1 MEPFRFHL
9 FVCTQQKPEGV
20 PSCPASGSFAVLGA
34 LDREIQ
40 ARGLNS
46 PGPNNRGL
54 NNDVQLTTCGC
65 MGLCDEGPVMV
76 VYPAGVWYR
85 RVQSSDVSEIVDA
98 HLRDGKPLDRLI
110 WNDAAAMKA
119 MAVEHGE
126 KFREAMA
133 AREKAGVLPDRL
145 DQMIRG
151 YMPSRC
157 LLTALELDIFTAVGD
172 GANAE
177 QIGEKIHAN
186 ARAAGMLLNA
196 LVALGLLSKSGD
208 DYKNTPES
216 ARFFVQSS
224 KDNHRNG
231 LLHTANIWHRWS
243 TLTDAVRSGTRV
255 PTSRDDNS
263 EWTHNFIAGM
273 QRHAKD
279 RAPLVVKALGA
290 ATTTATS
297 TSNSNSHCNVRR
309 ILDLGGGSGAY
320 SIAFAQAYSDVQCE
334 ILDIPEVVPLTTEYV
349 RQAGVSAQVTLRAGD
364 MLQDDFGSGYDI
376 IMLNAICHMFSEEQN
391 RAIIHRAH
399 QALAPNG
406 RLVVQDFILNPE
418 KTGPQ
423 HAALFSLNMLVSTE
437 AGASYSEP
445 EYTHWMKAAGFTEV
459 CRINLPG
466 PSSLIVGLS

>member
-9 FVCTQQKPEGV
+9 FVCTQQKPEGI
-20 PSCPASGSFAVLGA
+20 PSCPASGSFAVLDA

-40 ARGLNS
+40 ARGLD
-46 PGPNNRGL
+46 
-54 NNDVQLTTCGC
+54 NDMQLTTCGC

-85 RVQSSDVSEIVDA
+85 RVQPSDVPEIVGT
-98 HLRDGKPLDRLI
+98 HVGDGKPVDRLV
-110 WNDAAAMKA
+110 WNDAPAMKA
-119 MAVEHGE
+119 MSVEHRE
-126 KFREAMA
+126 KFRAAMA

-157 LLTALELDIFTAVGD
+157 ILTALELDIFTAVGD

-177 QIGEKIHAN
+177 QIGTKIHAN

-216 ARFFVQSS
+216 ARFFVQGS

-255 PTSRDDNS
+255 PIDRDPDHKDDRDDNPA
-263 EWTHNFIAGM
+263 WTRNFITAM

-279 RAPLVVKALGA
+279 RAPLVVKALG
-290 ATTTATS
+290 TAGI
-297 TSNSNSHCNVRR
+297 RR

-320 SIAFAQAYSDVQCE
+320 SIAFAKAGPDVQCE
-334 ILDIPEVVPLTTEYV
+334 ILDIPEVVPLTAGYV
-349 RQAGVSAQVTLRAGD
+349 RQAGVLAQVSLRAGD

-391 RAIIHRAH
+391 RGIFRRAH

-406 RLVVQDFILNPE
+406 RLVVQDFILNPD
-418 KTGPQ
+418 KTGPL
-423 HAALFSLNMLVSTE
+423 HAALFSLNMLVGTD
-437 AGASYSEP
+437 AGASYSEV

-466 PSSLIVGLS
+466 PSGLIVGLA

>member
-40 ARGLNS
+40 ARGLNH
-46 PGPNNRGL
+46 
-54 NNDVQLTTCGC
+54 DVQLTTCGC

-85 RVQSSDVSEIVDA
+85 RVQPSDVSEIVDT
-98 HLRDGKPLDRLI
+98 HLRDGKPVDRLI
-110 WNDAAAMKA
+110 WNDAPAMKA

-126 KFREAMA
+126 KFRAAMA
-133 AREKAGVLPDRL
+133 AREKAGTLPDRL

-151 YMPSRC
+151 FMPSRC
-157 LLTALELDIFTAVGD
+157 ILTALELDIFTAVGEA
-172 GANAE
+172 ANAE
-177 QIGEKIHAN
+177 QIGTKIHAN

-216 ARFFVQSS
+216 ARFFVQGS
-224 KDNHRNG
+224 KDNHRHG

-243 TLTDAVRSGTRV
+243 TLTEVVRSGTRV
-255 PTSRDDNS
+255 PTSRDDNP
-263 EWTHNFIAGM
+263 EWTRNFIAGM

-279 RAPLVVKALGA
+279 RAPLVVKALG
-290 ATTTATS
+290 TAG
-297 TSNSNSHCNVRR
+297 VRR

-320 SIAFAQAYSDVQCE
+320 SIAFAKACPDVHCE
-334 ILDIPEVVPLTTEYV
+334 ILDIPEVVPLTAEYV
-349 RQAGVSAQVTLRAGD
+349 SQTGVSAQVSLRPGD

-376 IMLNAICHMFSEEQN
+376 IMLNAICHMFSEQQN
-391 RAIIHRAH
+391 RDIFRRAH

-406 RLVVQDFILNPE
+406 RLVVQDFILNSE

-423 HAALFSLNMLVSTE
+423 HAALFSLNMLVNTD
-437 AGASYSEP
+437 AGASYSEF

-466 PSSLIVGLS
+466 PSSLIVGLVK

>member
-20 PSCPASGSFAVLGA
+20 PSCSASGSFAVLGA

-40 ARGLNS
+40 ARS
-46 PGPNNRGL
+46 PNHRNL

-65 MGLCDEGPVMV
+65 MGLCDEGPVIV

-85 RVQSSDVSEIVDA
+85 RVQPSDVSEIVSA
-98 HLRDGKPLDRLI
+98 HLRDGKPVDRLL

-126 KFREAMA
+126 KYREAMA

-157 LLTALELDIFTAVGD
+157 LLTALELDIFTAVGV
-172 GANAE
+172 GANAQ
-177 QIGEKIHAN
+177 QIGKKIHAN

-196 LVALGLLSKSGD
+196 LVSLGLLAKRGD
-208 DYKNTPES
+208 NYQNTPES
-216 ARFFVQSS
+216 ARFFVQGS

-231 LLHTANIWHRWS
+231 LLHTANIWHSWS

-255 PTSRDDNS
+255 PASRDDS
-263 EWTHNFIAGM
+263 PEWTRNFIAGM

-279 RAPLVVKALGA
+279 RAPLLVKALG
-290 ATTTATS
+290 TAGI
-297 TSNSNSHCNVRR
+297 RR

-320 SIAFAQAYSDVQCE
+320 SIAFAKASSNVQCE
-334 ILDIPEVVPLTTEYV
+334 ILDIPEVVPLTKEYV
-349 RQAGVSAQVTLRAGD
+349 SQAGVSAQVSLRAGD
-364 MLQDDFGSGYDI
+364 MLQDDFGSGYDL

-391 RAIIHRAH
+391 RDLFRRAH
-399 QALAPNG
+399 QALAPKG
-406 RLVVQDFILNPE
+406 RLAVQDFILTE
-418 KTGPQ
+418 DKTAPQ
-423 HAALFSLNMLVSTE
+423 HAALFSLNMLVNTE

-445 EYTHWMKAAGFTEV
+445 EYNDWMKAAAFTEV
-459 CRINLPG
+459 SRINLPG